1 MSAKKEAKYYYVY
14 YIEKNIY
21 IWIVEFLV
29 DTYTVVWIACRFYM
43 KFPCNFHLKVFT

>member
-21 IWIVEFLV
+21 IRDLP
-29 DTYTVVWIACRFYM
+29 RFFDQVGQQTINVSIEN
-43 KFPCNFHLKVFT
+43 KHFFTK